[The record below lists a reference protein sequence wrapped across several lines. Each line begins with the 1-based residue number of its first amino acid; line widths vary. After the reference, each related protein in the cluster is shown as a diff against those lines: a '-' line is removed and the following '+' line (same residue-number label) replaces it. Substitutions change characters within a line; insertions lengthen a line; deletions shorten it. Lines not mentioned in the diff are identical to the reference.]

1 MHDIPLQRHLSGNHQ
16 VPEVL
21 QILRLAFHLL
31 MHVPAHSDGMEKYVY
46 VLPDAESHT
55 YRNYMFPEKQLHN
68 LLRIHADTHTHQSS
82 SDILRDQ

>member
-1 MHDIPLQRHLSGNHQ
+1 
-16 VPEVL
+16 
-21 QILRLAFHLL
+21 
-31 MHVPAHSDGMEKYVY
+31 MHVPAHSDDMEKYVY

-82 SDILRDQ
+82 SDILQDQ